1 MHRYWWSFLVLMK
14 SHLDPT
20 TPAVEYPLLIT
31 LEISNLVLEIMKVD
45 MVDDIMEAVFND
57 PADTLWRQ
65 VFNSIKFRHQS

>member
-1 MHRYWWSFLVLMK
+1 
-14 SHLDPT
+14 
-20 TPAVEYPLLIT
+20 
-31 LEISNLVLEIMKVD
+31 MKVD